1 MILLLMMK
9 GWLKKLSNIIKLEN
23 IQKYYK
29 VGKEKFHVL
38 KSLSLEIESGEF
50 VMIMG
55 KSGSGKTT
63 LLNVLGFLDKFDD
76 GDYIFNGENVT
87 NLNENQRSTFRNK
100 NIGFVFQQFNLIET
114 LDVYQNVELPL
125 IYDAS
130 LKKSER
136 EKIVKEKL
144 EAVGLLDKI
153 KQPPLQLSGGQQ
165 QRIAIARSLV
175 NNPQLIFADEPTGAL
190 DSETS
195 EEIMNLL
202 KDLNNQG
209 KTIIM
214 VTHDADL
221 VKYATK
227 VVRLKDGVLSLEV

>member
-1 MILLLMMK
+1 MSSL
-9 GWLKKLSNIIKLEN
+9 IKLEK

-29 VGKEKFHVL
+29 VGKDKLHVL
-38 KSLSLEIESGEF
+38 KSLNLDIETGEF

-63 LLNVLGFLDKFDD
+63 LLNILGFLDKFDN
-76 GDYIFNGENVT
+76 GKYIFSGQNVT

-114 LDVYQNVELPL
+114 LNIYKNVELPL
-125 IYDAS
+125 IYGS
-130 LKKSER
+130 KMKKDEM
-136 EKIVKEKL
+136 EKIVYEKL
-144 EAVGLLDKI
+144 NAVGLKDKS
-153 KQPPLQLSGGQQ
+153 KQFPLQLSGGQQ
-165 QRIAIARSLV
+165 QRIAIARALV
-175 NNPQLIFADEPTGAL
+175 NNPQIIFADEPTGAL

-195 EEIMNLL
+195 EEIMTLL
-202 KDLNNQG
+202 KELHNEG

-214 VTHDADL
+214 VTHDQDL

-227 VVRLKDGVLSLEV
+227 VVKLKDGVFTEEGY

>member
-1 MILLLMMK
+1 MPLKK
-9 GWLKKLSNIIKLEN
+9 GLSNKLSNIIKLEN

-38 KSLSLEIESGEF
+38 KSLDLEIEAGDF

-63 LLNVLGFLDKFDD
+63 LLNVLGFLDKFDN

-87 NLNENQRSTFRNK
+87 NLNENQRSDFRNK

-114 LDVYQNVELPL
+114 LNIYQNVELPL
-125 IYDAS
+125 IYDGS
-130 LKKSER
+130 LKKIER
-136 EKIVKEKL
+136 EEIIAQKL
-144 EAVGLLDKI
+144 ESVGLIDKI
-153 KQPPLQLSGGQQ
+153 KSFPLQLSGGQQ

-175 NNPQLIFADEPTGAL
+175 NNPSLIFADEPTGAL

-195 EEIMNLL
+195 KDIMDLL
-202 KDLNNQG
+202 KALNKEG

-214 VTHDADL
+214 VTHDSDL

>member
-1 MILLLMMK
+1 MSSL
-9 GWLKKLSNIIKLEN
+9 IKLKDIN
-23 IQKYYK
+23 KYYK

-38 KSLSLEIESGEF
+38 KSLNINIEEGDF

-63 LLNVLGFLDKFDD
+63 LLNVLALLDKFDD
-76 GDYIFNGENVT
+76 GSYFFNYENIS

-100 NIGFVFQQFNLIET
+100 HIGFIFQQFNLIET
-114 LDVYQNVELPL
+114 LNVYQNIELPL
-125 IYDAS
+125 IYDGM
-130 LKKSER
+130 LNKSER
-136 EKIVKEKL
+136 ENIIKEKL
-144 EAVGLLDKI
+144 NEVGLLDKI
-153 KQPPLQLSGGQQ
+153 KSMPLQLSGGQQ

-175 NNPQLIFADEPTGAL
+175 NNPKLIFADEPTGAL

-195 EEIMNLL
+195 NDIMNIL
-202 KDLNNQG
+202 KKLNNQG

-221 VKYATK
+221 IKYATK
-227 VVRLKDGVLSLEV
+227 VIKLKDGILYEEANNECN

>member
-1 MILLLMMK
+1 MSSL
-9 GWLKKLSNIIKLEN
+9 IKLKDIN
-23 IQKYYK
+23 KYYK

-38 KSLSLEIESGEF
+38 KSLNINIEEGDF

-63 LLNVLGFLDKFDD
+63 LLNVLAFLDKFDT
-76 GDYIFNGENVT
+76 GSYFFNCENVS
-87 NLNENQRSTFRNK
+87 NLNENQRSAFRNK
-100 NIGFVFQQFNLIET
+100 YIGFIFQQFNLIET
-114 LDVYQNVELPL
+114 LNIYQNVELPL
-125 IYDAS
+125 IYDGK
-130 LKKSER
+130 LNKSER
-136 EKIVKEKL
+136 ENIVKEKL
-144 EAVGLLDKI
+144 KQVGLLDKI
-153 KQPPLQLSGGQQ
+153 KSLPLQLSGGQQ
-165 QRIAIARSLV
+165 QRVAIARSLV
-175 NNPQLIFADEPTGAL
+175 NNPKLIFADEPTGAL

-195 EEIMNLL
+195 DDIMSLL

-227 VVRLKDGVLSLEV
+227 VIRLKDGVLYEEASNECN

>member
-1 MILLLMMK
+1 M
-9 GWLKKLSNIIKLEN
+9 STIIKLEN

-38 KSLSLEIESGEF
+38 KSLNLDIKAGEF

-63 LLNVLGFLDKFDD
+63 LLNVLAFLDKFDD
-76 GDYIFNGENVT
+76 GNYIFNNENVT
-87 NLNENQRSTFRNK
+87 NLNENQRSVFRNK

-114 LDVYQNVELPL
+114 LNVYQNIELPL
-125 IYDAS
+125 IYDGN
-130 LKKSER
+130 LKKVER
-136 EKIVKEKL
+136 EEIISQKL
-144 EAVGLLDKI
+144 KAVGLLDKI
-153 KQPPLQLSGGQQ
+153 KNLPLQLSGGQQ

-175 NNPQLIFADEPTGAL
+175 NNPCLIFADEPTGAL

-195 EEIMNLL
+195 REIMDLL
-202 KDLNNQG
+202 KNLNEQG

-214 VTHDADL
+214 VTHDNDL

-227 VVRLKDGVLSLEV
+227 VVKLKDGVLSLEV

>member
-1 MILLLMMK
+1 M
-9 GWLKKLSNIIKLEN
+9 KKLSNIIKLEN

-29 VGKEKFHVL
+29 IGKEKFHVL
-38 KSLSLEIESGEF
+38 KSLSLSINTGDF

-63 LLNVLGFLDKFDD
+63 LLNILGFLDKFDD
-76 GDYIFNGENVT
+76 GDYFFSNKNVT

-114 LDVYQNVELPL
+114 LNVYQNVELPL
-125 IYDAS
+125 IYDNS
-130 LKKSER
+130 LNKSQR
-136 EKIVKEKL
+136 ENIVKEKL
-144 EAVGLLDKI
+144 NAVGLLDKVY
-153 KQPPLQLSGGQQ
+153 QPPLQLSGGQQ
-165 QRIAIARSLV
+165 QRIAIARALV
-175 NNPQLIFADEPTGAL
+175 NNPQIIFADEPTGAL

-195 EEIMNLL
+195 EEIMKLL
-202 KDLNNQG
+202 KNLNDQG

-214 VTHDADL
+214 VTHDSDL

>member
-1 MILLLMMK
+1 MSSL
-9 GWLKKLSNIIKLEN
+9 IKLKDIN
-23 IQKYYK
+23 KYYK

-38 KSLSLEIESGEF
+38 KSLNIDIEEGDF

-63 LLNVLGFLDKFDD
+63 LLNVLAFLDKFDD
-76 GDYIFNGENVT
+76 GSYFFNYENVS

-100 NIGFVFQQFNLIET
+100 HIGFIFQQFNLIET
-114 LDVYQNVELPL
+114 LNVYQNIELPL
-125 IYDAS
+125 IYDGK
-130 LKKSER
+130 LNKSER
-136 EKIVKEKL
+136 ENIIKEKL
-144 EAVGLLDKI
+144 EQVGLLDKI
-153 KQPPLQLSGGQQ
+153 KSMPLQLSGGQQ

-175 NNPQLIFADEPTGAL
+175 NNPKLIFADEPTGAL

-195 EEIMNLL
+195 NDIMELL

-221 VKYATK
+221 IKHATK
-227 VVRLKDGVLSLEV
+227 VIKLKDGVLYEEANYECN